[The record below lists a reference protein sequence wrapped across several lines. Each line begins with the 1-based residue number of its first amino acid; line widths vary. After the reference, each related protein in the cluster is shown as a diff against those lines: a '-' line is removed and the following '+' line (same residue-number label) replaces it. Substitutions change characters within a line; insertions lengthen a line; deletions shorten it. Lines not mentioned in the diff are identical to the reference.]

1 MTNVRMGKYNFRLA
15 NLRFI
20 IFEGLQSVVKV
31 AILDILK
38 IWLAWFIK
46 SNVVLMIVLSRLL
59 LLLLLRYYVI

>member
-1 MTNVRMGKYNFRLA
+1 MTNVGIGKYNFRLA
-15 NLRFI
+15 HLRFI

-46 SNVVLMIVLSRLL
+46 SNVVLMVLLSRL